1 MALLLTVLTIVIVN
15 PLHLQV
21 ETIQQFLQLLVLLS
35 VQNLLHLLHSLI
47 QLLVVISHHNDMQRL
62 VILKDVLLS
71 FIGTSTTHRNSAT
84 GPLLDQ
90 FLRLSPWTDD
100 LPDIVS
106 LGVAEGVL
114 REIYLFELLER
125 SVVIRGDKST
135 IKKLVRLPHLNAIL
149 YERDAFPQEGVPLA
163 YFPRVNTFSFII
175 VYGLRTGRSQVWIL
189 GSVVFHLGGEL
200 IKPVES

>member
-35 VQNLLHLLHSLI
+35 VQNLLHLFHSLI

-71 FIGTSTTHRNSAT
+71 FIGTPSTHRNSAT
-84 GPLLDQ
+84 RSLLDQ

-100 LPDIVS
+100 LPDIVG
-106 LGVAEGVL
+106 LGVTEGIL
-114 REIYLFELLER
+114 R
-125 SVVIRGDKST
+125 
-135 IKKLVRLPHLNAIL
+135 
-149 YERDAFPQEGVPLA
+149 
-163 YFPRVNTFSFII
+163 
-175 VYGLRTGRSQVWIL
+175 
-189 GSVVFHLGGEL
+189 
-200 IKPVES
+200 